1 MTFNYAVTN
10 SSPGGETNGG
20 STGLG
25 TTGAVITDPLPP
37 GIQFVSSS
45 ACTQAAGTVTC
56 NLGPVA
62 ENQTVTASF
71 VGLILPGF
79 AGTVITNTASVAT
92 AAAGG
97 FPALP
102 DLDPSD
108 NTNAAAVTVNPQAD
122 LSLTKAVSD
131 PNPGTDDEVQYTLTA
146 HNAGPNDATG
156 VTIRDSLPAGLDFLD
171 ASPGCDNQNGTVICD
186 IGTLATG
193 DSVSVTIDARTTA
206 AISGAVVGN
215 LATVSGNELDPTP
228 ANNQA
233 AASIQVQPL
242 VDLDLTKVASNPT
255 PPAGGPVS
263 YTLTLVNNGPSPAT
277 GVTLTDP
284 LPNGLSFLSAS
295 AGQGSC
301 SASGQTVTCQ
311 LGTLAPGGTAIAT
324 VTVLVAATDAHASV
338 QNTATATANQ
348 PIARPELVSSSAQI
362 RPSAG
367 PPPTAEPPPTTGP
380 APTPGPLPTTA
391 DLGITKTVNRTS
403 GRTGEPLTYTITVT
417 NRGPATAASPTV
429 TDAFS
434 KSVKLVSAHARH
446 GSCSIRHP
454 LTCNLA
460 SIPSGASD
468 TIRIIAK
475 PTSIGTLR
483 NSATVR
489 STTPDPNAANNLAHV
504 TTNVHPGPAALRL
517 TKSASTAKVV
527 PGQTFSFT
535 IAVRSLGPEPALK
548 VQVCDRLG
556 SGMAFTSTDGA
567 MFKHGN
573 ACWTIASLAKGK
585 ARRFVV
591 HVRALTDAGGASRLT
606 NTATASADG
615 VRTRTAKASVMLAP
629 APAIPVG
636 VTG

>member
-1 MTFNYAVTN
+1 M
-10 SSPGGETNGG
+10 
-20 STGLG
+20 
-25 TTGAVITDPLPP
+25 
-37 GIQFVSSS
+37 
-45 ACTQAAGTVTC
+45 
-56 NLGPVA
+56 
-62 ENQTVTASF
+62 
-71 VGLILPGF
+71 
-79 AGTVITNTASVAT
+79 
-92 AAAGG
+92 
-97 FPALP
+97 
-102 DLDPSD
+102 
-108 NTNAAAVTVNPQAD
+108 
-122 LSLTKAVSD
+122 
-131 PNPGTDDEVQYTLTA
+131 
-146 HNAGPNDATG
+146 
-156 VTIRDSLPAGLDFLD
+156 
-171 ASPGCDNQNGTVICD
+171 
-186 IGTLATG
+186 
-193 DSVSVTIDARTTA
+193 SVTIDARTTA

-233 AASIQVQPL
+233 AATITVRPL
-242 VDLDLTKVASNPT
+242 VDLKLTKVASNPT
-255 PPAGGPVS
+255 PAAGGPVS

-284 LPNGLSFLSAS
+284 LPSGLSFLSAS

-324 VTVLVAATDAHASV
+324 VTVLVAATDAERQRAKHRDRDGQPADRQTRAAELERADPTQRRTASDSRTASDGTV
-338 QNTATATANQ
+338 QERF
-348 PIARPELVSSSAQI
+348 P
-362 RPSAG
+362 
-367 PPPTAEPPPTTGP
+367 
-380 APTPGPLPTTA
+380 TA
-391 DLGITKTVNRTS
+391 DLAITKTVNRTS

-417 NRGPATAASPTV
+417 NHGPATAASPTL

-434 KSVKLVSAHARH
+434 KSVKLVSAHTDTARAPV
-446 GSCSIRHP
+446 RHP

-460 SIPSGASD
+460 SIPSGATD

-504 TTNVHPGPAALRL
+504 TTKVRPGPAALRL
-517 TKSASTAKVV
+517 TKSASTATVA

-556 SGMAFTSTDGA
+556 SGMAFTSTDDA

-585 ARRFVV
+585 TRRFVV
-591 HVRALTDAGGASRLT
+591 HVRALTDANGASRLT

-629 APAIPVG
+629 APAIPIG